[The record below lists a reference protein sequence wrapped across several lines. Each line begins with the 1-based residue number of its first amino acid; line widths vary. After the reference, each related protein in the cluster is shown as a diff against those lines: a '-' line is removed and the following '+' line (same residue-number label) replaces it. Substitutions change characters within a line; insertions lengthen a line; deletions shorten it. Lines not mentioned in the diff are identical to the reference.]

1 MLHCAHN
8 TGTFAG
14 TVLGN
19 AAPGYRIGTFLIDP
33 LNANVSGTIA
43 ANTTVWA
50 QEDITIQGNV
60 TINSGVTLTLLADHL
75 SATPGNWD
83 DGSGGGVLGTG
94 LIKDPGGNT
103 ITASSNT
110 SALIMYAGGG
120 GIGTSANPL
129 LTSLNGAGLTVIT
142 NNPSQ
147 VGAAKTYIQ
156 NDGTGLKIVNIAAAG
171 GTNDNTVS
179 ISSGGSITQTGA
191 INISGAAT
199 SGLELLGA
207 GTYTL
212 NGASNNVP
220 ILAASLTGAGSLTY
234 VNNAALTLGTVN
246 STAGITTAG
255 GLANVSSSFAMERI
269 KSTTAYPL
277 PAETKAPRKR

>member
-1 MLHCAHN
+1 
-8 TGTFAG
+8 
-14 TVLGN
+14 
-19 AAPGYRIGTFLIDP
+19 
-33 LNANVSGTIA
+33 
-43 ANTTVWA
+43 
-50 QEDITIQGNV
+50 
-60 TINSGVTLTLLADHL
+60 
-75 SATPGNWD
+75 
-83 DGSGGGVLGTG
+83 
-94 LIKDPGGNT
+94 
-103 ITASSNT
+103 
-110 SALIMYAGGG
+110 MYAGGG

-255 GLANVSSSFAMERI
+255 GLANVSTNAAGTLAATGAIATSGGNVTLNSQDALNVNGGITAGAGSVTLKANQDGAGAQGFSQADATTI
-269 KSTTAYPL
+269 KIGRAHV
-277 PAETKAPRKR
+277 